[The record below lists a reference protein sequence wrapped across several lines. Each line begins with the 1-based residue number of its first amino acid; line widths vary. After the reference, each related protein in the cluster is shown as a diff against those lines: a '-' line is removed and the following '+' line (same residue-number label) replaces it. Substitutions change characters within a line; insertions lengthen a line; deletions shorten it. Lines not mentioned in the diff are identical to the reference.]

1 MYIIPDNP
9 RRPASVKHSPIPPPS
24 SASAAA
30 SAGRTTQYGRYVGES
45 EGALRQTFAE
55 ASRRAPCLIVFD
67 EVDTL
72 CPRRDQANS
81 EAQRR
86 VVSTMLALL
95 DGVDAQERVRV
106 YVQYAGWSWV
116 HGRLR
121 LRSSSKAV
129 LPPAPSPTLPVAVFP
144 TNDRTGVTPC
154 FTL

>member
-1 MYIIPDNP
+1 MLILLGPPCIRVRAHCDN
-9 RRPASVKHSPIPPPS
+9 RNDIG
-24 SASAAA
+24 
-30 SAGRTTQYGRYVGES
+30 GRFVGES

-95 DGVDAQERVRV
+95 DGVDAQEQARPPRLLSPAVRP
-106 YVQYAGWSWV
+106 G
-116 HGRLR
+116 
-121 LRSSSKAV
+121 
-129 LPPAPSPTLPVAVFP
+129 
-144 TNDRTGVTPC
+144 
-154 FTL
+154 